1 MNVLDIVLIILFIP
15 AIIRGISKGFI
26 EQFIALASLFLSA
39 WLAYLFADK
48 VGTWLSA
55 YIDGV
60 SKEVLYIFAFII
72 IIIPPSLFELLFSAP
87 LFLLA
92 KVLSKVVSAISLGW
106 LNSILGLALAVFN
119 TALIIGLILSAF
131 SSFNASTFHLGTEWM
146 DSSVIY
152 RWISDLTQTIF
163 PYIEN
168 LFNQISDGGAQMC

>member
-26 EQFIALASLFLSA
+26 EQVIALASLFLSA

-72 IIIPPSLFELLFSAP
+72 IIILTVMLLN
-87 LFLLA
+87 LLA

-119 TALIIGLILSAF
+119 TALIIGLTLSAF

>member
-72 IIIPPSLFELLFSAP
+72 IIILTVMRLN
-87 LFLLA
+87 LLA

>member
-26 EQFIALASLFLSA
+26 EQVIALASLFLSA

-72 IIIPPSLFELLFSAP
+72 IIILTVMLLN
-87 LFLLA
+87 LLA
-92 KVLSKVVSAISLGW
+92 KVLSKVVSAISLG
-106 LNSILGLALAVFN
+106 LSRIQHGPHNRPHPFGFF
-119 TALIIGLILSAF
+119 LIQRLDLSSGHGMDGLISNLQ
-131 SSFNASTFHLGTEWM
+131 M
-146 DSSVIY
+146 D
-152 RWISDLTQTIF
+152 F
-163 PYIEN
+163 
-168 LFNQISDGGAQMC
+168 

>member
-26 EQFIALASLFLSA
+26 EQVIALASLFLSA

-72 IIIPPSLFELLFSAP
+72 IIILTVMLLN
-87 LFLLA
+87 LLA
-92 KVLSKVVSAISLGW
+92 KVLSNVVSAISLGW

>member
-26 EQFIALASLFLSA
+26 EQVIALASLFLSA

-55 YIDGV
+55 YIGGV
-60 SKEVLYIFAFII
+60 SKEILYIFAFII
-72 IIIPPSLFELLFSAP
+72 IIILTVMLLN
-87 LFLLA
+87 LLA

>member
-1 MNVLDIVLIILFIP
+1 M
-15 AIIRGISKGFI
+15 
-26 EQFIALASLFLSA
+26 
-39 WLAYLFADK
+39 
-48 VGTWLSA
+48 
-55 YIDGV
+55 
-60 SKEVLYIFAFII
+60 EVLYIFAFII
-72 IIIPPSLFELLFSAP
+72 IIILTVMLLN
-87 LFLLA
+87 LLA

>member
-26 EQFIALASLFLSA
+26 EQVIALASLFFFFL
-39 WLAYLFADK
+39 LAYLFADK

-72 IIIPPSLFELLFSAP
+72 IIILTVMLLN
-87 LFLLA
+87 LLA

>member
-26 EQFIALASLFLSA
+26 EQVIALASLFLSA
-39 WLAYLFADK
+39 WLAYLFANK

-72 IIIPPSLFELLFSAP
+72 IIILTVTLLN
-87 LFLLA
+87 LLA
-92 KVLSKVVSAISLGW
+92 KVLSKVVSTISLGW
-106 LNSILGLALAVFN
+106 LNSILGLAVAVFN
-119 TALIIGLILSAF
+119 TALIIGLIFTAF
-131 SSFNASTFHLGTEWM
+131 SSFNDSTFHLGTEWM